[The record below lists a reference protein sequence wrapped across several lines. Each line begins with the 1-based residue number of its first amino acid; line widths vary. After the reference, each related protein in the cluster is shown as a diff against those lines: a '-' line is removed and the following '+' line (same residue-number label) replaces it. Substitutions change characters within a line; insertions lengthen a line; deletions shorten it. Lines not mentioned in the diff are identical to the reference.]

1 MGDRLLGFVS
11 LRLLTLPRAAYVPAR
26 AGRCIGG
33 AFLMDAFRRSGRG
46 VRARFDGP
54 EAVLL
59 RSLIEQVVE
68 LLADPGDAADP
79 ADRMAEPPAP
89 VAGDRDAPERR
100 GPPRTSR
107 LTPSAAELEAMV
119 GFGGSGTADADGPAD
134 TGTPEDPALARLLP
148 DAYRDDAEAAGEFR
162 RFTEHSLR
170 TAKQEN
176 ARIVL
181 DTLPAGGGSVKL
193 SGEQAQCWLR
203 TLNDVRLALGVRLEV
218 TEEFEQQWQD
228 LDPVDPRTA
237 AFEVYAWLGGVQE
250 SLVQALN

>member
-1 MGDRLLGFVS
+1 
-11 LRLLTLPRAAYVPAR
+11 
-26 AGRCIGG
+26 
-33 AFLMDAFRRSGRG
+33 MDAFRRSGRG

-68 LLADPGDAADP
+68 LLAGPGDAAGP

-89 VAGDRDAPERR
+89 VADDRD
-100 GPPRTSR
+100 GPAGAGRPGEPA
-107 LTPSAAELEAMV
+107 TPSAAELEAMV
-119 GFGGSGTADADGPAD
+119 GFGGSGTGDADGLADTD

-193 SGEQAQCWLR
+193 SGEQAQSWLR
-203 TLNDVRLALGVRLEV
+203 ALNDVRLALGVRLGV

-228 LDPVDPRTA
+228 LDPADPRTA

-250 SLVQALN
+250 SLVQALS

>member
-1 MGDRLLGFVS
+1 
-11 LRLLTLPRAAYVPAR
+11 
-26 AGRCIGG
+26 
-33 AFLMDAFRRSGRG
+33 MDAFRRSGRG

-68 LLADPGDAADP
+68 LLAGPGDAADP
-79 ADRMAEPPAP
+79 ADRMAEPPGPA
-89 VAGDRDAPERR
+89 AGDRD
-100 GPPRTSR
+100 GPGGAGRPGQPA
-107 LTPSAAELEAMV
+107 TPSAAELEAMV
-119 GFGGSGTADADGPAD
+119 GFGGSGTADADGLADTD

-250 SLVQALN
+250 SLVQALS

>member
-1 MGDRLLGFVS
+1 
-11 LRLLTLPRAAYVPAR
+11 
-26 AGRCIGG
+26 
-33 AFLMDAFRRSGRG
+33 MDAFRRSGRG

-68 LLADPGDAADP
+68 LLAGPGDAADP

-89 VAGDRDAPERR
+89 VADDRD
-100 GPPRTSR
+100 GPGGAGRPGQPA
-107 LTPSAAELEAMV
+107 TPSAAELEAMV
-119 GFGGSGTADADGPAD
+119 GFGGSGTGDADGLAD
-134 TGTPEDPALARLLP
+134 TDTGIPEDPALARLLP

-250 SLVQALN
+250 SLVQALS

>member
-1 MGDRLLGFVS
+1 
-11 LRLLTLPRAAYVPAR
+11 
-26 AGRCIGG
+26 
-33 AFLMDAFRRSGRG
+33 MDAFRRSGRG

-79 ADRMAEPPAP
+79 ADRMAEPPAD
-89 VAGDRDAPERR
+89 DRD
-100 GPPRTSR
+100 GPGDAARPGQPA
-107 LTPSAAELEAMV
+107 TPSAAELEAMV
-119 GFGGSGTADADGPAD
+119 GLGGAGTADAGGPAD

-181 DTLPAGGGSVKL
+181 DTLQAGGGSVKL

-203 TLNDVRLALGVRLEV
+203 ALNDVRLALGVRLEV
-218 TEEFEQQWQD
+218 SEEFEQQWQD

-250 SLVQALN
+250 SLVQALS